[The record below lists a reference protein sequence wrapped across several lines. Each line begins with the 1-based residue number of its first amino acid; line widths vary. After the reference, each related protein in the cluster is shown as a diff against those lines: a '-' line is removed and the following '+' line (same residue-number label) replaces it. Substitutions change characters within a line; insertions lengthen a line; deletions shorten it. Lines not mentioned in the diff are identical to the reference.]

1 MYFLVYTIYFITW
14 IKIILL
20 LEVSKIAQNHQ
31 GDFILL
37 FYCIILTSTL
47 LSFHS
52 QYICKPWHASNK
64 QKAHEFC
71 SESHLKAKHSI
82 MLLLE

>member
-1 MYFLVYTIYFITW
+1 MYSLVYSIYFIIW

-20 LEVSKIAQNHQ
+20 SEVSKIAKNHQ

-37 FYCIILTSTL
+37 FYCITLTSTL
-47 LSFHS
+47 LSFYS

-64 QKAHEFC
+64 QMAHEFC
-71 SESHLKAKHSI
+71 SESHLK
-82 MLLLE
+82 EQNTQQCFC

>member
-14 IKIILL
+14 IKIIL
-20 LEVSKIAQNHQ
+20 EVSKIAQNHQ
-31 GDFILL
+31 GDLILL

-47 LSFHS
+47 LSLHS

-64 QKAHEFC
+64 QMAHEFC
-71 SESHLKAKHSI
+71 SESHLKAKHLI